1 MDLSNLTH
9 IGFDA
14 DDTLWANENIF
25 VDAKDRCLEVLQPYL
40 PTGAKL
46 EEELYRFERQN
57 LALFGY
63 GIKGFMLSMI
73 ETAIQ
78 LSNGKIS
85 GAEIQRIID
94 LGKEM
99 LVHPVELLPYVREA
113 IDHLE
118 DHFELLVITKGDLFD
133 QENKL
138 ARSGIGHH
146 FPVVEIVSEKTPETY
161 RSILTRHGI
170 DPARFLMIGN
180 SLKSDVLPVLEA
192 GGRAVHL
199 PYEYTWVH
207 ERTEARKNPPYWT
220 AESLEEVVASVLKAT
235 RST

>member
-1 MDLSNLTH
+1 
-9 IGFDA
+9 
-14 DDTLWANENIF
+14 LWANENVF
-25 VDAKDRCLEVLQPYL
+25 VNAKDRCLELLAPYL
-40 PTGAKL
+40 PPGLAL
-46 EEELYRFERQN
+46 EEALYRFERQN

-78 LSNGKIS
+78 LSVGKIS

-118 DHFELLVITKGDLFD
+118 DHFQLLVITKGDLFD

-146 FPVVEIVSEKTPETY
+146 FPVVEIVSEKNPATY
-161 RSILTRHGI
+161 RSILERHAI
-170 DPARFLMIGN
+170 DSARFLMIGN

-192 GGRAVHL
+192 GGRAIHL

-207 ERTEARKNPPYWT
+207 ERTAVEATPDYWE
-220 AESLEEVVASVLKAT
+220 AASLEEVVEAVLAARVT
-235 RST
+235 